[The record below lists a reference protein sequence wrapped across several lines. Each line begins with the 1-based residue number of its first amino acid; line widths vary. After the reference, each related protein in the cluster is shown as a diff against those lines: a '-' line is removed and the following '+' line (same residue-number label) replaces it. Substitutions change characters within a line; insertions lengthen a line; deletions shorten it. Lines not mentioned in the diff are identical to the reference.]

1 MLLIK
6 VTWWELKLCLVKISS
21 KCTLVQCNGERI
33 LIYLQTHESQ
43 WNGWERKTLFSASLT
58 LLYSKIIPASL
69 CPIYE
74 MWCRVDSIMKF
85 YDANTFSSQAEAPNT
100 PQEFVGGSRLWGMW
114 AQTTISS
121 ASCLIS
127 TLGNSANTDL
137 IRQAKV
143 CSYPQNKQTNIF
155 LL

>member
-1 MLLIK
+1 MRIK
-6 VTWWELKLCLVKISS
+6 TMCGQDIIKMHLCATQWWKNLDISRNELKPVEWMGK
-21 KCTLVQCNGERI
+21 KDTI
-33 LIYLQTHESQ
+33 LS
-43 WNGWERKTLFSASLT
+43 
-58 LLYSKIIPASL
+58 LLYRKIIPASL
-69 CPIYE
+69 FPIYE
-74 MWCRVDSIMKF
+74 MWCRVDSTMKF